1 MFSRRNSLKRIGAII
16 ASVTLLL
23 SFGLHAVQVEHE
35 HYGDLATE
43 HAHGNDSATHAE
55 DSPQSNTIFAPL
67 GDLMHHSKDEWL
79 LLFIVSAYVTIIL
92 TARTWSIDNA
102 RQTFLTALSLIRYTT
117 SERRRRDYL
126 VLALAR
132 GTLNPKP
139 F

>member
-1 MFSRRNSLKRIGAII
+1 MFSKRNSLKRLGAVV

-23 SFGLHAVQVEHE
+23 SFGLHAVQIEHE

-43 HAHGNDSATHAE
+43 HAHGNDSAAHAE
-55 DSPQSNTIFAPL
+55 DSSQSNTIFAPL

-92 TARTWSIDNA
+92 TARTWSIENA
-102 RQTFLTALSLIRYTT
+102 RQTLLSVISLMRHTTA
-117 SERRRRDYL
+117 ERRRRDHL
-126 VLALAR
+126 VLTLAR